1 MRKIVPF
8 LVVGIL
14 VLSGLGAVALNS
26 DTKQSNGNDQ
36 GKEVYTHTVLVEV
49 GTAQWCGPC
58 ASWNTNIYNAYNSG
72 SYDFE
77 YVEMIYSDHNSNIL
91 NNLAYSWMNIYNPT
105 YIPAS
110 IFDGDYQRLEG
121 NYPAQLPGAL
131 NTCGQRTV
139 NDIDASLS
147 LTWLGSA
154 TILIEIQITNHEST
168 QYNGHIRVP
177 IAEIV
182 SRYDTAT
189 GTDYHHGFLDYAFP
203 MNQAISIAPGD
214 TYTNSVTWIGS
225 DHHDNHGDDFGDIT
239 QDNIQVILG
248 VFNNQNNY
256 IDETVAATIG
266 GVYTPSNPS
275 PADGATNV
283 DVNTNLGWTGGPG
296 TSITYD
302 VYFGTT
308 SPPPKVASNHSG
320 TTYDSGT
327 MNYQTTYY
335 WKIVAWDGQGNS
347 AEGPIWHFTTLNN
360 PDEPPSIPD
369 ISGPSKG
376 KPGTSYKF
384 DFVST
389 DPEDDSIY
397 YFVDWGDGTYS
408 EWLGPY
414 ASGATASANH
424 VWSTKATYIIKA
436 KAKDDHGAESDWGT
450 FQFSA
455 PRLKISSNTL
465 FLKLLERFP
474 HAFPILRNLL
484 GA

>member
-1 MRKIVPF
+1 M
-8 LVVGIL
+8 VGIL

-26 DTKQSNGNDQ
+26 DTKQPNTNDK

-58 ASWNTNIYNAYNSG
+58 ASWNTNIYNAYTSG

-77 YVEMIYSDHNSNIL
+77 YVEMIYSDHSHAVL

-131 NTCGQRTV
+131 NVCGQRTV

-154 TILIEIQITNHEST
+154 TILIEIEITNHEST

-189 GTDYHHGFLDYAFP
+189 GSDYHHGFLDYAFP

-266 GVYTPSNPS
+266 GVYTPRNPN

-283 DVNTNLGWTGGPG
+283 DVNTDLSWAGGPG

-308 SPPPKVASNHSG
+308 NPPQKVVSNQSG
-320 TTYDSGT
+320 TTYDPGT
-327 MNYQTTYY
+327 MNYNTQYY
-335 WKIVAWDGQGNS
+335 WKIVAWDDQGNS

-360 PDEPPSIPD
+360 PDEPPSVPE
-369 ISGPSKG
+369 ISGPAKG
-376 KPGTSYKF
+376 KPGATYKF
-384 DFVST
+384 DFVAT
-389 DPEDDSIY
+389 DPEQDQVY
-397 YFVDWGDGTYS
+397 YYVDWGDGTNS
-408 EWLGPY
+408 GWLGPY

-424 VWSTKATYIIKA
+424 IWSVKGAYPIKA
-436 KAKDDHGAESDWGT
+436 KAKDVHGAESDWGT

-455 PRLKISSNTL
+455 PRLPISTNTL

-474 HAFPILRNLL
+474 NALPLLRHILGL
-484 GA
+484 